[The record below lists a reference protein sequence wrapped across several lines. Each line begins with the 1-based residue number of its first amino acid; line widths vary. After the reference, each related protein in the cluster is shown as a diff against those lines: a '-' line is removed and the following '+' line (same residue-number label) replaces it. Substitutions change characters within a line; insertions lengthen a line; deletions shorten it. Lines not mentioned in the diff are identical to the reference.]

1 MLGAGGKRMDRIEL
15 RNSRS
20 PGWGLIM
27 AVKLGIG
34 LFVGGATLIGLVRGV
49 PFGQAWP
56 VGLVALGVLG
66 AGLFDLIQMMDQRV
80 QLTLTPEGLRD
91 HRMQP
96 PRLLPWSEISAMHQ
110 DNTDGH
116 TVALTMR
123 SPDTLGSGSTPA
135 PVSTFTINIQLER
148 VDVTSAQFKAMVR
161 RFAPHVVMS
170 TPPITPPWS

>member
-1 MLGAGGKRMDRIEL
+1 MDRIEL

-27 AVKLGIG
+27 ALKLGIG
-34 LFVGGATLIGLVRGV
+34 LFVGGATLTGLVRGV

-56 VGLVALGVLG
+56 VGLIALGVLG
-66 AGLFDLIQMMDQRV
+66 AGLFDLMQMMDENV

-96 PRLLPWSEISAMHQ
+96 PRLLPWSDISAMHQ
-110 DNTDGH
+110 DDMDGH
-116 TVALTMR
+116 TIALTMR
-123 SPDTLGSGSTPA
+123 SPDIVRLGSAPA
-135 PVSTFTINIQLER
+135 PVSTVTINIQLEH
-148 VDVTSAQFKAMVR
+148 VDVTSAQFKAQVH

-170 TPPITPPWS
+170 TPPPSPPWS

>member
-1 MLGAGGKRMDRIEL
+1 MDRIEL

-20 PGWGLIM
+20 PGWGLIVAM
-27 AVKLGIG
+27 KLGIG
-34 LFVGGATLIGLVRGV
+34 LFLAGATLIGLARGAAL
-49 PFGQAWP
+49 GQAWP
-56 VGLVALGVLG
+56 LALGALIGLG
-66 AGLFDLIQMMDQRV
+66 AGAFDLIQMMDQRV

-110 DNTDGH
+110 DDVDGH

-123 SPDTLGSGSTPA
+123 RPDTLRPGSAPA

-148 VDVTSAQFKAMVR
+148 VDVTSAQFKALVR
-161 RFAPHVVMS
+161 RFAPHVAMS
-170 TPPITPPWS
+170 TPPPAPPWS